1 LGPATKPSSKIEM
14 RHLTELMPVVCSLT
28 RRYVMERRIFNPWT
42 WQDQFGFVQAN
53 QLSGV
58 ERVLV
63 CSGQTSVDADGRPM
77 HEGDMGAQVMQALDN
92 LETVLSEAGFALA
105 DVIRLNYYAT
115 DVDAFIQAGEV
126 YGARLAEA
134 GCRPA
139 STLLGVS
146 RLAVASLLVE
156 IEATAVR

>member
-1 LGPATKPSSKIEM
+1 
-14 RHLTELMPVVCSLT
+14 
-28 RRYVMERRIFNPWT
+28 MERRIVNPWS

-53 QLSGV
+53 EASGV
-58 ERVLV
+58 ERVLI
-63 CSGQTSVDADGRPM
+63 CSGQISVDADGQPL
-77 HEGDMGAQVMQALDN
+77 HEGDMGAQVAQAIEN
-92 LETVLSEAGFALA
+92 LETVLGEAGFALA
-105 DVIRLNYYAT
+105 DVVRLNYYVT
-115 DVDAFIQAGEV
+115 DVDAFISAGEV

-146 RLAVASLLVE
+146 RLAAAQLMVE